1 MNKRMILFF
10 ILWKNIHSVQRYGKK
25 TGYMFPSVPRLMC
38 QVVET
43 LPGEALANLK
53 EAVSLYLENAREL
66 GMLEDIRPA
75 LIASQRFQATI
86 EIDA

>member
-1 MNKRMILFF
+1 MEKYSLSATI
-10 ILWKNIHSVQRYGKK
+10 WEEDGVYVSVCPEIDVASCGD
-25 TGYMFPSVPRLMC
+25 T
-38 QVVET
+38 
-43 LPGEALANLK
+43 PGEALANLK

-75 LIASQRFQATI
+75 LTASQRFQATI